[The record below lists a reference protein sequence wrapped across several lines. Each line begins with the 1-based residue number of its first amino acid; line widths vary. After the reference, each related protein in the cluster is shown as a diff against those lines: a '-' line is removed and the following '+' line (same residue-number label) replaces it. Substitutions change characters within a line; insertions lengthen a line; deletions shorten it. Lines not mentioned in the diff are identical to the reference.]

1 MGKRVLG
8 IVLGGGGAR
17 GALQVG
23 ALRALLEAG
32 LRPDI
37 IVGTSAGALNAGA
50 LAVYGLDLDGVARLE
65 RAWRAATEVDLLPS
79 QSWWTLMR
87 ALFRRAQR
95 ARQEQLRELL
105 INQGLA
111 PHLRFGDI
119 RDVRV
124 GMVAADMNTYEMVVY
139 GERPDDFVL
148 EGILA
153 STALVPW
160 LPPLEV
166 NGRYL
171 IDGGAVSNVPIQVAM
186 DWGATEIIA
195 LDLADDRILGPDA
208 QGITVF
214 MTKLLYMVSYR
225 QTALELALAEARG
238 IPVHYVHLQS
248 SQPVAIWDFSRTEAL
263 FSEGYA
269 LMKEALAGRESEEQ
283 RPEWLRRMVER
294 VAKWR

>member
-1 MGKRVLG
+1 MSKRVLAL
-8 IVLGGGGAR
+8 VLGGGGAR

-32 LRPDI
+32 IRPDI
-37 IVGTSAGALNAGA
+37 MVGTSAGALNAGA
-50 LAVYGLDLDGVARLE
+50 IAVYGLNLEGVERLE
-65 RAWRAATEVDLLPS
+65 HAWRVAAEVDLLPS
-79 QSWWTLMR
+79 QSWWALMR
-87 ALFRRAQR
+87 SLLRRTQR

-105 INQGLA
+105 IAQGLE

-139 GERPDDFVL
+139 GARPEDSVL
-148 EGILA
+148 EGVLA

-166 NGRYL
+166 DGRYL

-195 LDLADDRILGPDA
+195 LDLSDDRVLQQNT

-214 MTKLLYMVSYR
+214 MTRLLYMVSYR

-238 IPVHYVHLQS
+238 LPVQYVHLQAS
-248 SQPVAIWDFSRTEAL
+248 EPLAIWDFSRTEAL
-263 FSEGYA
+263 FAEGYA
-269 LMKEALAGRESEEQ
+269 AMKRALAEGEAEHRQ
-283 RPEWLRRMVER
+283 PEWLRRMVGR
-294 VAKWR
+294 IARWR